1 MKNYSIL
8 NLGCGTKTSD
18 VDYVVNIDFSIYLII
33 KKYKLDKFLSFFLHK
48 SRVDKLNN
56 LPKNI
61 LVHNL
66 KYGIPFKNNTQDVV
80 YHSHILE
87 HIDRDKIYKF
97 FKETLRVL
105 KPNGIQRIVVPNFE
119 ILCKNYIMNL
129 EKIDKSITNDTT
141 THEDLIAEI
150 IEQCVRKESHGTSK
164 QNYLRRKIE
173 NLLLGDARQRGETH
187 QWMYDRVTLSTIL
200 KEIGFKEIKI
210 HKYDTSDIKNWNE
223 LALDINNDGSVY
235 KKNSLYIECKK

>member
-1 MKNYSIL
+1 
-8 NLGCGTKTSD
+8 
-18 VDYVVNIDFSIYLII
+18 
-33 KKYKLDKFLSFFLHK
+33 
-48 SRVDKLNN
+48 
-56 LPKNI
+56 
-61 LVHNL
+61 
-66 KYGIPFKNNTQDVV
+66 
-80 YHSHILE
+80 
-87 HIDRDKIYKF
+87 
-97 FKETLRVL
+97 
-105 KPNGIQRIVVPNFE
+105 
-119 ILCKNYIMNL
+119 MNL